1 MEVIKNIEP
10 IFNMDNIENQ
20 ISALLYLKADASQST
35 YITNKIS
42 LLSEVKEVYMT
53 TDEHNIIVK
62 IIGERLEYIEEF
74 VRAKTS
80 IIQGVK
86 SVSYQIITKTIN
98 DDHTSPVKEGISL
111 KVNALITT
119 TK

>member
-1 MEVIKNIEP
+1 MGVIKKIEP
-10 IFNMDNIENQ
+10 IFNIDKIENQ
-20 ISALLYLKADASQST
+20 ISGLVYLKINPTHSMD
-35 YITNKIS
+35 ITNKIS

>member
-1 MEVIKNIEP
+1 MGVIKKIEP
-10 IFNMDNIENQ
+10 IFNIDKIENQ
-20 ISALLYLKADASQST
+20 ISGLVYLKINPTHSMD
-35 YITNKIS
+35 ITNKIS

-86 SVSYQIITKTIN
+86 SASYQ
-98 DDHTSPVKEGISL
+98 
-111 KVNALITT
+111 
-119 TK
+119 